1 MTNFET
7 FALAIGVAAAAYY
20 LLIAASSKQYTRIR
34 DLLMIGLILWISPY
48 IGDIMSNN
56 EWHSMK
62 ISGVLVFM
70 YGWIIFITE
79 KFLEGWRSKD
89 SN

>member
-20 LLIAASSKQYTRIR
+20 LFIAASSKQYTRIR